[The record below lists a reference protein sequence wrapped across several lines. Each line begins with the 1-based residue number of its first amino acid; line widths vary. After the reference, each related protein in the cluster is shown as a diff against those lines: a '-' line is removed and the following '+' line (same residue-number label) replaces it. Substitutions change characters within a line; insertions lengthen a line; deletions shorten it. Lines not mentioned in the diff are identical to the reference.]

1 MSVLAEL
8 IPEAKSLSRVD
19 KLRLIQ
25 LLAEDLAGDESGEIN
40 ANQTYAIWSPDSAF
54 NAADTMLRALAN
66 EGHS

>member
-40 ANQTYAIWSPDSAF
+40 ANQTHAIWSPDSAF